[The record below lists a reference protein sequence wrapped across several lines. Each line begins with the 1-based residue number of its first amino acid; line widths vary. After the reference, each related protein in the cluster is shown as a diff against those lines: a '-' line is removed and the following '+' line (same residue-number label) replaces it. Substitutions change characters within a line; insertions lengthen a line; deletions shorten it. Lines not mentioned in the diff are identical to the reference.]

1 VEQVGKSEAVSHPLP
16 SAGQLTG
23 PLSKIPYK
31 WVVATVF
38 VLALFIDILDLT
50 AVNVSLVSMSS
61 AFDASVASTT
71 WVVLGYSLSLAV
83 WIPVSGWVGDRFGT
97 KNTFMFA
104 LTVFI
109 TASLLCSEARSINML
124 IASRFAQ
131 GVGGGLLTPVG
142 TTLLFRAFPPEER
155 ARASSILSIPTVA
168 APALGPVLGGYLTDN
183 FGWRWI
189 FRINLPIGII
199 ALLIAWIGLHDERTP
214 GKQTFDLVGF
224 LLAATGFPAAVYA
237 LERGAEEGWGS
248 TRIVGLIGFAAV
260 TLTALIVWSFR
271 AKAPMLALGLLRERL
286 FRTTNVV
293 SFVSTMSFL
302 GLVFLLPQFLQRV
315 AGHTASEAG
324 LATFPQAI
332 GAMIMSRFAGRLY
345 PKLGPRRMLMIAY
358 LGMAVFTAYFL
369 RLSVSM
375 SDWEIRT
382 IMFCR
387 GFCLSMSFIP
397 LQAASYARISP
408 ADTGRASAIYS
419 TQRQLGNATGV
430 AVMSTVL
437 LSTIPAAFPRGLS
450 KIPVEQVGGFTSAFR
465 WAIAVT
471 IGLILVAAALSS
483 RIHDSD
489 AAGTIRK
496 T

>member
-1 VEQVGKSEAVSHPLP
+1 MRWRFVVNSGSVFQNPL
-16 SAGQLTG
+16 T
-23 PLSKIPYK
+23 KVPYK
-31 WVVATVF
+31 WVVASVF
-38 VLALFIDILDLT
+38 VMALFIDILDLT

-61 AFDASVASTT
+61 AFKASVATTT

-97 KNTFMFA
+97 KHTFMFA
-104 LTVFI
+104 LSIFI
-109 TASLLCSEARSINML
+109 GASLLCSEARSINML
-124 IASRFAQ
+124 IAARFAQ
-131 GVGGGLLTPVG
+131 GVGGGMLTPVG
-142 TTLLFRAFPPEER
+142 ITLLFRAFPPEER

-189 FRINLPIGII
+189 FRINLPIGIL
-199 ALLIAWIGLHDERTP
+199 ALLIAWFGLRDERSE
-214 GKQTFDLVGF
+214 GNQTFDFVGF
-224 LLAATGFPAAVYA
+224 GLAAIGFPAAVYA

-248 TRIVGLIGFAAV
+248 GRILGLGGIAV
-260 TLTALIVWSFR
+260 VALTALVLWSLR

-286 FRTTNVV
+286 FRTTNIV
-293 SFVSTMSFL
+293 SYVSTMSFL

-345 PKLGPRRMLMIAY
+345 PKLGPRRMLTAAY
-358 LGMAVFTAYFL
+358 VGMAIVTTYFL
-369 RLSVSM
+369 WLSVDTN
-375 SDWEIRT
+375 DWEIRGV
-382 IMFCR
+382 MFVR
-387 GFCLSMSFIP
+387 GFFLAMSFIP

-430 AVMSTVL
+430 AVVSTVL
-437 LSTIPAAFPRGLS
+437 LSAIPSAFPRGFRQ
-450 KIPVEQVGGFTSAFR
+450 IPADQIGGFTNAFR
-465 WAIAVT
+465 IAIGVT
-471 IGLILVAAALSS
+471 IGFILLAAALST

-489 AAGTIRK
+489 AAATMRRK
-496 T
+496 

>member
-1 VEQVGKSEAVSHPLP
+1 M
-16 SAGQLTG
+16 
-23 PLSKIPYK
+23 
-31 WVVATVF
+31 
-38 VLALFIDILDLT
+38 ALFIDILDLT
-50 AVNVSLVSMSS
+50 AVNVSLVSMSA
-61 AFDASVASTT
+61 AFKASMASTT

-97 KNTFMFA
+97 KHTFIFA
-104 LTVFI
+104 LSIFI
-109 TASLLCSEARSINML
+109 GASLLCSEATSISML

-131 GVGGGLLTPVG
+131 GVGGGMLTPVG
-142 TTLLFRAFPPEER
+142 ITLLFRAFPPQER
-155 ARASSILSIPTVA
+155 ARASAILSIPTVA

-183 FGWRWI
+183 VGWRWI

-199 ALLIAWIGLHDERTP
+199 ALLIAAFGLRNEKTTASQR
-214 GKQTFDLVGF
+214 FDIVGF
-224 LLAATGFPAAVYA
+224 VLAALGFPSAVYA

-248 TRIVGLIGFAAV
+248 ARILTLMAV
-260 TLTALIVWSFR
+260 ALVAISALVMWSLR
-271 AKAPMLALGLLRERL
+271 SKAPMLALGLLRERL
-286 FRTTNVV
+286 FRTTNIV

-315 AGHTASEAG
+315 SGHSAYTAG

-332 GAMIMSRFAGRLY
+332 GAMIMSRFSGKLY
-345 PKLGPRRMLMIAY
+345 PKLGPRRMLIIAY
-358 LGMAVFTAYFL
+358 LGMALFTAYFL
-369 RLSVSM
+369 RISVNTN
-375 SDWEIRT
+375 DWEIRG

-387 GFCLSMSFIP
+387 GFFLSMSFIP

-408 ADTGRASAIYS
+408 SDTGRASAIYS

-437 LSTIPAAFPRGLS
+437 LSFIPAPFPRGRVP
-450 KIPVEQVGGFTSAFR
+450 IPANLVGGYTDAFR
-465 WAIAVT
+465 IAIGVT

-483 RIHDSD
+483 TIKDSD
-489 AAGTIRK
+489 AAVTIHK